1 MAKSTQ
7 RTTSFAFFCVVIALA
22 VYFTLNPFGKTVP
35 FKSEVWKKEA
45 RHPKMA
51 MYLVEKKLLK
61 DKTLPQTLEMLG
73 HPDEQDTNQ
82 LNKTILRYRLGG
94 DNTKSLL
101 VELDSVK
108 VFKEARIVEN

>member
-35 FKSEVWKKEA
+35 FKASVWKNEA
-45 RHPKMA
+45 RNPKMA
-51 MYLVEKKLLK
+51 LYLVEKKLLK

-73 HPDEQDTNQ
+73 QPDELDTLQ
-82 LNKTILRYRLGG
+82 LNKIILKYGLAN
-94 DNTKSLL
+94 NTQHLQ
-101 VELDSVK
+101 VELDSLK
-108 VFKEARIVEN
+108 IFKEARIVER